1 MIDLSRRDGVTIF
14 ISTHFMN
21 EAERCDRISFMH
33 DGRVLVSD
41 TPAAL
46 IKKRD
51 VKTLED
57 AFIAYLEEAAAK
69 REAKSVRQV
78 QMIPTPSAPAPASG
92 RRFDPRR
99 MFSYSRREALEL
111 RRDPIRATLALAGSV
126 ILLII
131 FGYGISLDV
140 EDLTFAVL
148 DRDQTTASRDYTLNL
163 AGSHYFVEQRPI
175 SDYADLD
182 RRMRSGEL
190 SLALEIPPGFG
201 RDVARGDP
209 VQIGAWIDGAMP
221 TRAETVR
228 GYVQGMHQHW
238 LTQEASRASN
248 APTDGLFRIETRYRY
263 NPDVRSLPAMVP
275 AVIPILLMLIPA
287 MLTTLSVVREK
298 ELGSII
304 NFYVTPV
311 TRIEFLLGKQIPY
324 VLLAML
330 NFLLLALLAVTIFG
344 VPLKGSFLTLAAGT
358 LIYVGAAT
366 AMGFLISS
374 FMRSQVAAIFG
385 TAVLTILPANQFS
398 GLIEPV
404 SSLEGIGALIGRVYP
419 TAHYLT
425 IARGTFSKALGFS
438 DLQMSFIPL
447 AIAVPVLLGLSV
459 MFLNKQE
466 R

>member
-1 MIDLSRRDGVTIF
+1 
-14 ISTHFMN
+14 
-21 EAERCDRISFMH
+21 
-33 DGRVLVSD
+33 
-41 TPAAL
+41 
-46 IKKRD
+46 
-51 VKTLED
+51 
-57 AFIAYLEEAAAK
+57 
-69 REAKSVRQV
+69 
-78 QMIPTPSAPAPASG
+78 
-92 RRFDPRR
+92 
-99 MFSYSRREALEL
+99 
-111 RRDPIRATLALAGSV
+111 
-126 ILLII
+126 
-131 FGYGISLDV
+131 
-140 EDLTFAVL
+140 
-148 DRDQTTASRDYTLNL
+148 
-163 AGSHYFVEQRPI
+163 
-175 SDYADLD
+175 
-182 RRMRSGEL
+182 
-190 SLALEIPPGFG
+190 
-201 RDVARGDP
+201 
-209 VQIGAWIDGAMP
+209 
-221 TRAETVR
+221 
-228 GYVQGMHQHW
+228 
-238 LTQEASRASN
+238 
-248 APTDGLFRIETRYRY
+248 
-263 NPDVRSLPAMVP
+263 MVP